1 MQPGELDITPYL
13 EKLNQ
18 LSKVALT
25 DMQDLMRQEA
35 ALFVFNSGKIPGII
49 NITPPFSAKDPG
61 GRSALF
67 AGRIKINQDLAAV
80 FQPVKLKGQRKI
92 TTVFGRK
99 LRKPVKVPT
108 RERHPDVAAIYKQR
122 FDRKNATGRK
132 VMGRGQR
139 APFYVDKGKLEAV
152 RKAAHA
158 RIGFAAAAWYQ
169 AAMQCSPPL
178 KLRGVPAW
186 VKKHSNVPGV
196 GRIIITEHG
205 IRIELAST
213 LSYNT
218 ALDMQGKATRVLGY
232 RQSALERRLPKAL
245 AAAAKKA
252 NAA

>member
-1 MQPGELDITPYL
+1 MKPGELDITPYL

-18 LSKVALT
+18 LSKIALV

-35 ALFVFNSGKIPGII
+35 ALFVFNGGKIPGII

-80 FQPVKLKGQRKI
+80 FQPVKLKGHREI
-92 TTVFGRK
+92 STVFGHK
-99 LRKPVKVPT
+99 LSTPVKVPT
-108 RERHPDVAAIYKQR
+108 RERHPDVSGIYKQR
-122 FDRKNATGRK
+122 RDRKNSTGRK
-132 VMGRGQR
+132 IMGRGQR
-139 APFYVDKGKLEAV
+139 APYYVDRAKLESI

-178 KLRGVPAW
+178 ALKGVPDW
-186 VKKHSNVPGV
+186 VKKHSDVPGV
-196 GRIIITEHG
+196 GRITPTEHG
-205 IRIELAST
+205 IRIELSSS

-232 RQSALERRLPKAL
+232 RQSALERRLPHAL

-252 NAA
+252 NTA